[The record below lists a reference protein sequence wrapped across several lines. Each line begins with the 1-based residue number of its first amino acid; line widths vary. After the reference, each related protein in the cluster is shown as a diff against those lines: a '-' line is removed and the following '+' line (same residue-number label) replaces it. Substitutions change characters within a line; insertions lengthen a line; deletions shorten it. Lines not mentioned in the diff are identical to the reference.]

1 MQLLE
6 DRIRKDGKVR
16 EGNVLKVDS
25 FLNHQMDVNL
35 FREIGKEFQRRFAGE
50 EITKILTIEASG
62 IGIACVVAE
71 IFNVPVVFAKKT
83 QTKNIAGDVYTTKVE
98 SFTHGRVYDIIV
110 SKEFLGKGDKVL
122 LIDDFL
128 ANGKAL
134 EGLATLV
141 QDSGAELV
149 GAGVVIEK
157 GFQIGGKL
165 LRDRGIH
172 LESLAIVD
180 GMDDKTGEITF
191 RKQSGGVKM
200 ANLIARIAV
209 LLVLAAAGMVLADRK
224 EKIDLSVS
232 LLLFLAAVNVTSFFS
247 LKDNRIVVVMI
258 LTVYFLLYAGAKELL
273 RRRAEKKRK

>member
-172 LESLAIVD
+172 LESLAIV
-180 GMDDKTGEITF
+180 
-191 RKQSGGVKM
+191 KM